1 MGINQN
7 VVRVANNYSH
17 KLASSLE
24 TPLPPKEKMPPL
36 KAEKLGLSRLT
47 LKLWER
53 LLRSMRY

>member
-24 TPLPPKEKMPPL
+24 TLLPPKEKMPPL
-36 KAEKLGLSRLT
+36 EAEKLGLLCLA

-53 LLRSMRY
+53 

>member
-1 MGINQN
+1 MDVNQN
-7 VVRVANNYSH
+7 VVRVVNSDSH

-36 KAEKLGLSRLT
+36 EAEKLGLSCLT

-53 LLRSMRY
+53 LSRSVRY

>member
-7 VVRVANNYSH
+7 VVRVANNDSH

-24 TPLPPKEKMPPL
+24 TPIPPKEKIPPL
-36 KAEKLGLSRLT
+36 EAEKLGLLCLT

-53 LLRSMRY
+53 